1 MRLTNRKTPYFD
13 LPHIRA
19 CVLSNY
25 LIWILWFLI
34 STAAP
39 IDHLALP
46 FFSFQA
52 KMCSFYRPIFV
63 TKYSFLHVVLCLFV
77 CLYVC
82 LFVGVSLCRCFKNSL
97 FLFFFVLYTISLF
110 HIKSFLKHPF
120 VFDICVR
127 GFFPLIPLNS
137 FSTAKMLDMLRI
149 Y

>member
-1 MRLTNRKTPYFD
+1 MRLTNRKTWFTPYT
-13 LPHIRA
+13 
-19 CVLSNY
+19 CVRSELLSNMNTMVFNQHCCSY
-25 LIWILWFLI
+25 R
-34 STAAP
+34 S
-39 IDHLALP
+39 

-63 TKYSFLHVVLCLFV
+63 TKYSFLPIVLCLFV

-97 FLFFFVLYTISLF
+97 FLFFFVLNTISLF

-127 GFFPLIPLNS
+127 CFFPLIPLNS

-149 Y
+149 C